1 MANMPLTDIGITPRK
16 ASQFASKGIE
26 TVTDLLGYYPTKYLD
41 FRNPISF
48 AEGKYHQGEH
58 VAIKGKVV
66 SGRVIDGKHYM
77 LRLTDGNTFCTV
89 FWFNQPFRTRQFSV
103 GDVIALGGVVSWN
116 EQYNNM
122 TMATPDFVTTD
133 IASAFSIQPV
143 YRKIKGM
150 SVEYLEDAIKLAMPY
165 TRECSAETLSLAQMR
180 ALRVPP
186 IAEAI
191 HMAHQ
196 PTDEKEIRL
205 SRKRRAVDVLY
216 PFCYE
221 LEAKK
226 AEAAKVS
233 FCRIKST
240 RDVLNKMQGVLPFKL
255 TEDQKNAAEHMLTEM
270 EHGERVDTLV
280 QGDVGCGKTVV
291 AEICALAMAMNGF
304 QCAVM
309 APTVVLATQ
318 HYEEF
323 SKILGSFGYKTVF
336 LRSGMKAKE
345 EKSVL
350 EEIESGKA
358 QIIVGTHSVIS
369 GKVKYHKL
377 GLTIVDEEHRFGVE
391 QREAL
396 KQKAKDGVHNVSM
409 SATPIPRSLANTLYG
424 EGTEI
429 VNIHTMPAGRKPVKT
444 IIWSNENSC
453 YKSVYNQIKEGHQC
467 YIVCPLIEDSDSETL
482 EGVDSVETTYK
493 KLTEWFKPYP
503 EVTIKAISGDMKAKE
518 VQEGIEAFAQNQ
530 ANILISTTIVEVG
543 VNVPNATVIVIKNAE
558 RFGLAQL
565 HQLRGRVGRSSLQ
578 SYCVLL
584 SKDKENERLKTMEAT
599 NDGFKIAEK
608 DLELRGTGQI
618 LGVKQSG
625 KDAVMPEDR
634 RARDLAEMRRCVA
647 DNKHGPRRFLQGKV
661 FGVRPVQNGSAV
673 VEVSRG
679 TLRVMI
685 PAEDFFYFSLMK
697 GIEENDATTRQRRY
711 LRKAKLMNGAIINF
725 CPYME
730 AKSED
735 GEVVFAGSRQDAMQ
749 LQRNRHFFGRNAD
762 VQNGSRAIASILSS
776 GPDYV
781 IAEAL
786 GVETSIGAGAL
797 SAYEY
802 IDDVSKKFHVGEGI
816 PVVIEDLNVDNENG
830 TVSMRMNRAILERR
844 ANPAMNIHSLARNG
858 AYGATVTSVQDNYYR
873 LIVDVGNI
881 QARVART
888 ASDELL
894 TRGDRVTLL
903 VYGYD
908 DKRNYVWG
916 ACHKA

>member
-1 MANMPLTDIGITPRK
+1 MNENEMLNSTAV
-16 ASQFASKGIE
+16 E
-26 TVTDLLGYYPTKYLD
+26 TNEAT
-41 FRNPISF
+41 
-48 AEGKYHQGEH
+48 
-58 VAIKGKVV
+58 VAAVPEENVNAAPV
-66 SGRVIDGKHYM
+66 SEP
-77 LRLTDGNTFCTV
+77 
-89 FWFNQPFRTRQFSV
+89 Q
-103 GDVIALGGVVSWN
+103 
-116 EQYNNM
+116 
-122 TMATPDFVTTD
+122 
-133 IASAFSIQPV
+133 
-143 YRKIKGM
+143 
-150 SVEYLEDAIKLAMPY
+150 
-165 TRECSAETLSLAQMR
+165 
-180 ALRVPP
+180 
-186 IAEAI
+186 
-191 HMAHQ
+191 
-196 PTDEKEIRL
+196 
-205 SRKRRAVDVLY
+205 
-216 PFCYE
+216 
-221 LEAKK
+221 EAKE
-226 AEAAKVS
+226 ATEAAPA
-233 FCRIKST
+233 
-240 RDVLNKMQGVLPFKL
+240 DEG
-255 TEDQKNAAEHMLTEM
+255 
-270 EHGERVDTLV
+270 
-280 QGDVGCGKTVV
+280 
-291 AEICALAMAMNGF
+291 
-304 QCAVM
+304 
-309 APTVVLATQ
+309 
-318 HYEEF
+318 
-323 SKILGSFGYKTVF
+323 
-336 LRSGMKAKE
+336 
-345 EKSVL
+345 
-350 EEIESGKA
+350 
-358 QIIVGTHSVIS
+358 
-369 GKVKYHKL
+369 
-377 GLTIVDEEHRFGVE
+377 VDEEVNEVPRATRRFNDDDLAIG
-391 QREAL
+391 AFID
-396 KQKAKDGVHNVSM
+396 DGNDMLH
-409 SATPIPRSLANTLYG
+409 
-424 EGTEI
+424 
-429 VNIHTMPAGRKPVKT
+429 
-444 IIWSNENSC
+444 
-453 YKSVYNQIKEGHQC
+453 
-467 YIVCPLIEDSDSETL
+467 
-482 EGVDSVETTYK
+482 VD
-493 KLTEWFKPYP
+493 
-503 EVTIKAISGDMKAKE
+503 
-518 VQEGIEAFAQNQ
+518 
-530 ANILISTTIVEVG
+530 
-543 VNVPNATVIVIKNAE
+543 
-558 RFGLAQL
+558 
-565 HQLRGRVGRSSLQ
+565 
-578 SYCVLL
+578 
-584 SKDKENERLKTMEAT
+584 
-599 NDGFKIAEK
+599 
-608 DLELRGTGQI
+608 
-618 LGVKQSG
+618 
-625 KDAVMPEDR
+625 MPEDR

-697 GIEENDATTRQRRY
+697 GIEENDVTTRQHRY

>member
-1 MANMPLTDIGITPRK
+1 MNENEMLNPTAV
-16 ASQFASKGIE
+16 E
-26 TVTDLLGYYPTKYLD
+26 T
-41 FRNPISF
+41 NE
-48 AEGKYHQGEH
+48 AA
-58 VAIKGKVV
+58 VAAAPEENVNAAPV
-66 SGRVIDGKHYM
+66 SEP
-77 LRLTDGNTFCTV
+77 
-89 FWFNQPFRTRQFSV
+89 Q
-103 GDVIALGGVVSWN
+103 
-116 EQYNNM
+116 
-122 TMATPDFVTTD
+122 
-133 IASAFSIQPV
+133 
-143 YRKIKGM
+143 
-150 SVEYLEDAIKLAMPY
+150 
-165 TRECSAETLSLAQMR
+165 
-180 ALRVPP
+180 
-186 IAEAI
+186 
-191 HMAHQ
+191 
-196 PTDEKEIRL
+196 
-205 SRKRRAVDVLY
+205 
-216 PFCYE
+216 
-221 LEAKK
+221 EAKE
-226 AEAAKVS
+226 ATEAAPA
-233 FCRIKST
+233 
-240 RDVLNKMQGVLPFKL
+240 DEG
-255 TEDQKNAAEHMLTEM
+255 
-270 EHGERVDTLV
+270 
-280 QGDVGCGKTVV
+280 
-291 AEICALAMAMNGF
+291 
-304 QCAVM
+304 
-309 APTVVLATQ
+309 
-318 HYEEF
+318 
-323 SKILGSFGYKTVF
+323 
-336 LRSGMKAKE
+336 
-345 EKSVL
+345 
-350 EEIESGKA
+350 
-358 QIIVGTHSVIS
+358 
-369 GKVKYHKL
+369 
-377 GLTIVDEEHRFGVE
+377 VDEEVNEVPRATRRFNDDDLAIG
-391 QREAL
+391 AFID
-396 KQKAKDGVHNVSM
+396 DGNDMLH
-409 SATPIPRSLANTLYG
+409 
-424 EGTEI
+424 
-429 VNIHTMPAGRKPVKT
+429 
-444 IIWSNENSC
+444 
-453 YKSVYNQIKEGHQC
+453 
-467 YIVCPLIEDSDSETL
+467 
-482 EGVDSVETTYK
+482 VD
-493 KLTEWFKPYP
+493 
-503 EVTIKAISGDMKAKE
+503 
-518 VQEGIEAFAQNQ
+518 
-530 ANILISTTIVEVG
+530 
-543 VNVPNATVIVIKNAE
+543 
-558 RFGLAQL
+558 
-565 HQLRGRVGRSSLQ
+565 
-578 SYCVLL
+578 
-584 SKDKENERLKTMEAT
+584 
-599 NDGFKIAEK
+599 
-608 DLELRGTGQI
+608 
-618 LGVKQSG
+618 
-625 KDAVMPEDR
+625 MPEDR

-673 VEVSRG
+673 VEVIRG

>member
-1 MANMPLTDIGITPRK
+1 MNENEMLNPTAV
-16 ASQFASKGIE
+16 E
-26 TVTDLLGYYPTKYLD
+26 T
-41 FRNPISF
+41 NE
-48 AEGKYHQGEH
+48 AA
-58 VAIKGKVV
+58 VAAAPEENVNAAPV
-66 SGRVIDGKHYM
+66 SEP
-77 LRLTDGNTFCTV
+77 
-89 FWFNQPFRTRQFSV
+89 Q
-103 GDVIALGGVVSWN
+103 
-116 EQYNNM
+116 
-122 TMATPDFVTTD
+122 
-133 IASAFSIQPV
+133 
-143 YRKIKGM
+143 
-150 SVEYLEDAIKLAMPY
+150 
-165 TRECSAETLSLAQMR
+165 
-180 ALRVPP
+180 
-186 IAEAI
+186 
-191 HMAHQ
+191 
-196 PTDEKEIRL
+196 
-205 SRKRRAVDVLY
+205 
-216 PFCYE
+216 
-221 LEAKK
+221 EAKE
-226 AEAAKVS
+226 ATEAAPA
-233 FCRIKST
+233 
-240 RDVLNKMQGVLPFKL
+240 DEG
-255 TEDQKNAAEHMLTEM
+255 
-270 EHGERVDTLV
+270 
-280 QGDVGCGKTVV
+280 
-291 AEICALAMAMNGF
+291 
-304 QCAVM
+304 
-309 APTVVLATQ
+309 
-318 HYEEF
+318 
-323 SKILGSFGYKTVF
+323 
-336 LRSGMKAKE
+336 
-345 EKSVL
+345 
-350 EEIESGKA
+350 
-358 QIIVGTHSVIS
+358 
-369 GKVKYHKL
+369 
-377 GLTIVDEEHRFGVE
+377 VDEEVNEVPRATRRFNDDDLAIG
-391 QREAL
+391 AFID
-396 KQKAKDGVHNVSM
+396 DGNDMLH
-409 SATPIPRSLANTLYG
+409 
-424 EGTEI
+424 
-429 VNIHTMPAGRKPVKT
+429 
-444 IIWSNENSC
+444 
-453 YKSVYNQIKEGHQC
+453 
-467 YIVCPLIEDSDSETL
+467 
-482 EGVDSVETTYK
+482 VD
-493 KLTEWFKPYP
+493 
-503 EVTIKAISGDMKAKE
+503 
-518 VQEGIEAFAQNQ
+518 
-530 ANILISTTIVEVG
+530 
-543 VNVPNATVIVIKNAE
+543 
-558 RFGLAQL
+558 
-565 HQLRGRVGRSSLQ
+565 
-578 SYCVLL
+578 
-584 SKDKENERLKTMEAT
+584 
-599 NDGFKIAEK
+599 
-608 DLELRGTGQI
+608 
-618 LGVKQSG
+618 
-625 KDAVMPEDR
+625 MPEDR

-697 GIEENDATTRQRRY
+697 GIKENDAITRQRRY

>member
-1 MANMPLTDIGITPRK
+1 MNENEMLNPTAV
-16 ASQFASKGIE
+16 E
-26 TVTDLLGYYPTKYLD
+26 TNEAAVAAAP
-41 FRNPISF
+41 
-48 AEGKYHQGEH
+48 GEN
-58 VAIKGKVV
+58 VNAAPV
-66 SGRVIDGKHYM
+66 SEP
-77 LRLTDGNTFCTV
+77 
-89 FWFNQPFRTRQFSV
+89 Q
-103 GDVIALGGVVSWN
+103 
-116 EQYNNM
+116 
-122 TMATPDFVTTD
+122 
-133 IASAFSIQPV
+133 
-143 YRKIKGM
+143 
-150 SVEYLEDAIKLAMPY
+150 
-165 TRECSAETLSLAQMR
+165 
-180 ALRVPP
+180 
-186 IAEAI
+186 
-191 HMAHQ
+191 
-196 PTDEKEIRL
+196 
-205 SRKRRAVDVLY
+205 
-216 PFCYE
+216 
-221 LEAKK
+221 EAKE
-226 AEAAKVS
+226 ATEAAPA
-233 FCRIKST
+233 
-240 RDVLNKMQGVLPFKL
+240 DEG
-255 TEDQKNAAEHMLTEM
+255 
-270 EHGERVDTLV
+270 
-280 QGDVGCGKTVV
+280 
-291 AEICALAMAMNGF
+291 
-304 QCAVM
+304 
-309 APTVVLATQ
+309 
-318 HYEEF
+318 
-323 SKILGSFGYKTVF
+323 
-336 LRSGMKAKE
+336 
-345 EKSVL
+345 
-350 EEIESGKA
+350 
-358 QIIVGTHSVIS
+358 
-369 GKVKYHKL
+369 
-377 GLTIVDEEHRFGVE
+377 VDEEVNEVPRATRRFNDDDLAIG
-391 QREAL
+391 AFID
-396 KQKAKDGVHNVSM
+396 DGNDMLH
-409 SATPIPRSLANTLYG
+409 
-424 EGTEI
+424 
-429 VNIHTMPAGRKPVKT
+429 
-444 IIWSNENSC
+444 
-453 YKSVYNQIKEGHQC
+453 
-467 YIVCPLIEDSDSETL
+467 
-482 EGVDSVETTYK
+482 VD
-493 KLTEWFKPYP
+493 
-503 EVTIKAISGDMKAKE
+503 
-518 VQEGIEAFAQNQ
+518 
-530 ANILISTTIVEVG
+530 
-543 VNVPNATVIVIKNAE
+543 
-558 RFGLAQL
+558 
-565 HQLRGRVGRSSLQ
+565 
-578 SYCVLL
+578 
-584 SKDKENERLKTMEAT
+584 
-599 NDGFKIAEK
+599 
-608 DLELRGTGQI
+608 
-618 LGVKQSG
+618 
-625 KDAVMPEDR
+625 MPEDR

-697 GIEENDATTRQRRY
+697 GIEGNDATTRQRRY

>member
-1 MANMPLTDIGITPRK
+1 MNENEMLNPTAVEANE
-16 ASQFASKGIE
+16 AA
-26 TVTDLLGYYPTKYLD
+26 
-41 FRNPISF
+41 
-48 AEGKYHQGEH
+48 
-58 VAIKGKVV
+58 VAAAPEENVNAAPV
-66 SGRVIDGKHYM
+66 SEP
-77 LRLTDGNTFCTV
+77 
-89 FWFNQPFRTRQFSV
+89 Q
-103 GDVIALGGVVSWN
+103 
-116 EQYNNM
+116 
-122 TMATPDFVTTD
+122 
-133 IASAFSIQPV
+133 
-143 YRKIKGM
+143 
-150 SVEYLEDAIKLAMPY
+150 
-165 TRECSAETLSLAQMR
+165 
-180 ALRVPP
+180 
-186 IAEAI
+186 
-191 HMAHQ
+191 
-196 PTDEKEIRL
+196 
-205 SRKRRAVDVLY
+205 
-216 PFCYE
+216 
-221 LEAKK
+221 EAKE
-226 AEAAKVS
+226 ATEAAPA
-233 FCRIKST
+233 
-240 RDVLNKMQGVLPFKL
+240 DEG
-255 TEDQKNAAEHMLTEM
+255 
-270 EHGERVDTLV
+270 
-280 QGDVGCGKTVV
+280 
-291 AEICALAMAMNGF
+291 
-304 QCAVM
+304 
-309 APTVVLATQ
+309 
-318 HYEEF
+318 
-323 SKILGSFGYKTVF
+323 
-336 LRSGMKAKE
+336 
-345 EKSVL
+345 
-350 EEIESGKA
+350 
-358 QIIVGTHSVIS
+358 
-369 GKVKYHKL
+369 
-377 GLTIVDEEHRFGVE
+377 VDEEVNEVPRATRRFNDDDLAIG
-391 QREAL
+391 AFID
-396 KQKAKDGVHNVSM
+396 DGNDMLH
-409 SATPIPRSLANTLYG
+409 
-424 EGTEI
+424 
-429 VNIHTMPAGRKPVKT
+429 
-444 IIWSNENSC
+444 
-453 YKSVYNQIKEGHQC
+453 
-467 YIVCPLIEDSDSETL
+467 
-482 EGVDSVETTYK
+482 VD
-493 KLTEWFKPYP
+493 
-503 EVTIKAISGDMKAKE
+503 
-518 VQEGIEAFAQNQ
+518 
-530 ANILISTTIVEVG
+530 
-543 VNVPNATVIVIKNAE
+543 
-558 RFGLAQL
+558 
-565 HQLRGRVGRSSLQ
+565 
-578 SYCVLL
+578 
-584 SKDKENERLKTMEAT
+584 
-599 NDGFKIAEK
+599 
-608 DLELRGTGQI
+608 
-618 LGVKQSG
+618 
-625 KDAVMPEDR
+625 MPEDR

-697 GIEENDATTRQRRY
+697 GIEENDATTRQHRY

>member
-1 MANMPLTDIGITPRK
+1 MNENEMLNPTAV
-16 ASQFASKGIE
+16 E
-26 TVTDLLGYYPTKYLD
+26 T
-41 FRNPISF
+41 NE
-48 AEGKYHQGEH
+48 AA
-58 VAIKGKVV
+58 VAAAPKENVNAAPV
-66 SGRVIDGKHYM
+66 SEP
-77 LRLTDGNTFCTV
+77 
-89 FWFNQPFRTRQFSV
+89 Q
-103 GDVIALGGVVSWN
+103 
-116 EQYNNM
+116 
-122 TMATPDFVTTD
+122 
-133 IASAFSIQPV
+133 
-143 YRKIKGM
+143 
-150 SVEYLEDAIKLAMPY
+150 
-165 TRECSAETLSLAQMR
+165 
-180 ALRVPP
+180 
-186 IAEAI
+186 
-191 HMAHQ
+191 
-196 PTDEKEIRL
+196 
-205 SRKRRAVDVLY
+205 
-216 PFCYE
+216 
-221 LEAKK
+221 EAKE
-226 AEAAKVS
+226 ATEAAPA
-233 FCRIKST
+233 
-240 RDVLNKMQGVLPFKL
+240 DEG
-255 TEDQKNAAEHMLTEM
+255 
-270 EHGERVDTLV
+270 
-280 QGDVGCGKTVV
+280 
-291 AEICALAMAMNGF
+291 
-304 QCAVM
+304 
-309 APTVVLATQ
+309 
-318 HYEEF
+318 
-323 SKILGSFGYKTVF
+323 
-336 LRSGMKAKE
+336 
-345 EKSVL
+345 
-350 EEIESGKA
+350 
-358 QIIVGTHSVIS
+358 
-369 GKVKYHKL
+369 
-377 GLTIVDEEHRFGVE
+377 VDEEVNEVPRATRRFNDDDLAIG
-391 QREAL
+391 AFID
-396 KQKAKDGVHNVSM
+396 DGNDMLH
-409 SATPIPRSLANTLYG
+409 
-424 EGTEI
+424 
-429 VNIHTMPAGRKPVKT
+429 
-444 IIWSNENSC
+444 
-453 YKSVYNQIKEGHQC
+453 
-467 YIVCPLIEDSDSETL
+467 
-482 EGVDSVETTYK
+482 VD
-493 KLTEWFKPYP
+493 
-503 EVTIKAISGDMKAKE
+503 
-518 VQEGIEAFAQNQ
+518 
-530 ANILISTTIVEVG
+530 
-543 VNVPNATVIVIKNAE
+543 
-558 RFGLAQL
+558 
-565 HQLRGRVGRSSLQ
+565 
-578 SYCVLL
+578 
-584 SKDKENERLKTMEAT
+584 
-599 NDGFKIAEK
+599 
-608 DLELRGTGQI
+608 
-618 LGVKQSG
+618 
-625 KDAVMPEDR
+625 MPEDR

-830 TVSMRMNRAILERR
+830 TVSLRMNRAILERR

>member
-1 MANMPLTDIGITPRK
+1 MNENEMLNPTAV
-16 ASQFASKGIE
+16 E
-26 TVTDLLGYYPTKYLD
+26 T
-41 FRNPISF
+41 NE
-48 AEGKYHQGEH
+48 AA
-58 VAIKGKVV
+58 VAAVPEENVNAAPV
-66 SGRVIDGKHYM
+66 SEP
-77 LRLTDGNTFCTV
+77 
-89 FWFNQPFRTRQFSV
+89 Q
-103 GDVIALGGVVSWN
+103 
-116 EQYNNM
+116 
-122 TMATPDFVTTD
+122 
-133 IASAFSIQPV
+133 
-143 YRKIKGM
+143 
-150 SVEYLEDAIKLAMPY
+150 
-165 TRECSAETLSLAQMR
+165 
-180 ALRVPP
+180 
-186 IAEAI
+186 
-191 HMAHQ
+191 
-196 PTDEKEIRL
+196 
-205 SRKRRAVDVLY
+205 
-216 PFCYE
+216 
-221 LEAKK
+221 EAKE
-226 AEAAKVS
+226 ATEAAPA
-233 FCRIKST
+233 
-240 RDVLNKMQGVLPFKL
+240 DEG
-255 TEDQKNAAEHMLTEM
+255 
-270 EHGERVDTLV
+270 
-280 QGDVGCGKTVV
+280 
-291 AEICALAMAMNGF
+291 
-304 QCAVM
+304 
-309 APTVVLATQ
+309 
-318 HYEEF
+318 
-323 SKILGSFGYKTVF
+323 
-336 LRSGMKAKE
+336 
-345 EKSVL
+345 
-350 EEIESGKA
+350 
-358 QIIVGTHSVIS
+358 
-369 GKVKYHKL
+369 
-377 GLTIVDEEHRFGVE
+377 VDEEVNEVPRATRRFNDDDLAIG
-391 QREAL
+391 AFID
-396 KQKAKDGVHNVSM
+396 DGNDMLH
-409 SATPIPRSLANTLYG
+409 
-424 EGTEI
+424 
-429 VNIHTMPAGRKPVKT
+429 
-444 IIWSNENSC
+444 
-453 YKSVYNQIKEGHQC
+453 
-467 YIVCPLIEDSDSETL
+467 
-482 EGVDSVETTYK
+482 VD
-493 KLTEWFKPYP
+493 
-503 EVTIKAISGDMKAKE
+503 
-518 VQEGIEAFAQNQ
+518 
-530 ANILISTTIVEVG
+530 
-543 VNVPNATVIVIKNAE
+543 
-558 RFGLAQL
+558 
-565 HQLRGRVGRSSLQ
+565 
-578 SYCVLL
+578 
-584 SKDKENERLKTMEAT
+584 
-599 NDGFKIAEK
+599 
-608 DLELRGTGQI
+608 
-618 LGVKQSG
+618 
-625 KDAVMPEDR
+625 MPEDR

-697 GIEENDATTRQRRY
+697 GIEENDATTRQLRY

>member
-1 MANMPLTDIGITPRK
+1 MNENEMLNPTAV
-16 ASQFASKGIE
+16 E
-26 TVTDLLGYYPTKYLD
+26 T
-41 FRNPISF
+41 NE
-48 AEGKYHQGEH
+48 AA
-58 VAIKGKVV
+58 VAAAPEENVNAAPV
-66 SGRVIDGKHYM
+66 SEP
-77 LRLTDGNTFCTV
+77 
-89 FWFNQPFRTRQFSV
+89 Q
-103 GDVIALGGVVSWN
+103 
-116 EQYNNM
+116 
-122 TMATPDFVTTD
+122 
-133 IASAFSIQPV
+133 
-143 YRKIKGM
+143 
-150 SVEYLEDAIKLAMPY
+150 
-165 TRECSAETLSLAQMR
+165 
-180 ALRVPP
+180 
-186 IAEAI
+186 
-191 HMAHQ
+191 
-196 PTDEKEIRL
+196 
-205 SRKRRAVDVLY
+205 
-216 PFCYE
+216 
-221 LEAKK
+221 EAKEATK
-226 AEAAKVS
+226 A
-233 FCRIKST
+233 
-240 RDVLNKMQGVLPFKL
+240 
-255 TEDQKNAAEHMLTEM
+255 
-270 EHGERVDTLV
+270 
-280 QGDVGCGKTVV
+280 
-291 AEICALAMAMNGF
+291 
-304 QCAVM
+304 
-309 APTVVLATQ
+309 APAD
-318 HYEEF
+318 E
-323 SKILGSFGYKTVF
+323 G
-336 LRSGMKAKE
+336 
-345 EKSVL
+345 
-350 EEIESGKA
+350 
-358 QIIVGTHSVIS
+358 
-369 GKVKYHKL
+369 
-377 GLTIVDEEHRFGVE
+377 VDEEVNEVPRATRRFNDDDLAIG
-391 QREAL
+391 AFID
-396 KQKAKDGVHNVSM
+396 DGNDMLH
-409 SATPIPRSLANTLYG
+409 
-424 EGTEI
+424 
-429 VNIHTMPAGRKPVKT
+429 
-444 IIWSNENSC
+444 
-453 YKSVYNQIKEGHQC
+453 
-467 YIVCPLIEDSDSETL
+467 
-482 EGVDSVETTYK
+482 VD
-493 KLTEWFKPYP
+493 
-503 EVTIKAISGDMKAKE
+503 
-518 VQEGIEAFAQNQ
+518 
-530 ANILISTTIVEVG
+530 
-543 VNVPNATVIVIKNAE
+543 
-558 RFGLAQL
+558 
-565 HQLRGRVGRSSLQ
+565 
-578 SYCVLL
+578 
-584 SKDKENERLKTMEAT
+584 
-599 NDGFKIAEK
+599 
-608 DLELRGTGQI
+608 
-618 LGVKQSG
+618 
-625 KDAVMPEDR
+625 MPEDR

-802 IDDVSKKFHVGEGI
+802 IDDVSKKFHVGEGS

>member
-1 MANMPLTDIGITPRK
+1 MNENEMLNSTAV
-16 ASQFASKGIE
+16 E
-26 TVTDLLGYYPTKYLD
+26 T
-41 FRNPISF
+41 NE
-48 AEGKYHQGEH
+48 AA
-58 VAIKGKVV
+58 VAAAPEENVNAAPV
-66 SGRVIDGKHYM
+66 SEP
-77 LRLTDGNTFCTV
+77 
-89 FWFNQPFRTRQFSV
+89 Q
-103 GDVIALGGVVSWN
+103 
-116 EQYNNM
+116 
-122 TMATPDFVTTD
+122 
-133 IASAFSIQPV
+133 
-143 YRKIKGM
+143 
-150 SVEYLEDAIKLAMPY
+150 
-165 TRECSAETLSLAQMR
+165 
-180 ALRVPP
+180 
-186 IAEAI
+186 
-191 HMAHQ
+191 
-196 PTDEKEIRL
+196 
-205 SRKRRAVDVLY
+205 
-216 PFCYE
+216 
-221 LEAKK
+221 EAKV
-226 AEAAKVS
+226 ATEAAPA
-233 FCRIKST
+233 
-240 RDVLNKMQGVLPFKL
+240 DEG
-255 TEDQKNAAEHMLTEM
+255 
-270 EHGERVDTLV
+270 
-280 QGDVGCGKTVV
+280 
-291 AEICALAMAMNGF
+291 
-304 QCAVM
+304 
-309 APTVVLATQ
+309 
-318 HYEEF
+318 
-323 SKILGSFGYKTVF
+323 
-336 LRSGMKAKE
+336 
-345 EKSVL
+345 
-350 EEIESGKA
+350 
-358 QIIVGTHSVIS
+358 
-369 GKVKYHKL
+369 
-377 GLTIVDEEHRFGVE
+377 VDEEVNEVPRATRRFNDDDLAIG
-391 QREAL
+391 AFID
-396 KQKAKDGVHNVSM
+396 DGNDMLH
-409 SATPIPRSLANTLYG
+409 
-424 EGTEI
+424 
-429 VNIHTMPAGRKPVKT
+429 
-444 IIWSNENSC
+444 
-453 YKSVYNQIKEGHQC
+453 
-467 YIVCPLIEDSDSETL
+467 
-482 EGVDSVETTYK
+482 VD
-493 KLTEWFKPYP
+493 
-503 EVTIKAISGDMKAKE
+503 
-518 VQEGIEAFAQNQ
+518 
-530 ANILISTTIVEVG
+530 
-543 VNVPNATVIVIKNAE
+543 
-558 RFGLAQL
+558 
-565 HQLRGRVGRSSLQ
+565 
-578 SYCVLL
+578 
-584 SKDKENERLKTMEAT
+584 
-599 NDGFKIAEK
+599 
-608 DLELRGTGQI
+608 
-618 LGVKQSG
+618 
-625 KDAVMPEDR
+625 MPEDR

-858 AYGATVTSVQDNYYR
+858 AYGATVTSVQDSYYR

>member
-1 MANMPLTDIGITPRK
+1 MNENEMLN
-16 ASQFASKGIE
+16 
-26 TVTDLLGYYPTKYLD
+26 PTAVE
-41 FRNPISF
+41 NNE
-48 AEGKYHQGEH
+48 AA
-58 VAIKGKVV
+58 VAAAPEENVNAAPV
-66 SGRVIDGKHYM
+66 SEP
-77 LRLTDGNTFCTV
+77 
-89 FWFNQPFRTRQFSV
+89 Q
-103 GDVIALGGVVSWN
+103 
-116 EQYNNM
+116 
-122 TMATPDFVTTD
+122 
-133 IASAFSIQPV
+133 
-143 YRKIKGM
+143 
-150 SVEYLEDAIKLAMPY
+150 
-165 TRECSAETLSLAQMR
+165 
-180 ALRVPP
+180 
-186 IAEAI
+186 
-191 HMAHQ
+191 
-196 PTDEKEIRL
+196 
-205 SRKRRAVDVLY
+205 
-216 PFCYE
+216 
-221 LEAKK
+221 EAKE
-226 AEAAKVS
+226 ATEAAPA
-233 FCRIKST
+233 
-240 RDVLNKMQGVLPFKL
+240 DEG
-255 TEDQKNAAEHMLTEM
+255 
-270 EHGERVDTLV
+270 
-280 QGDVGCGKTVV
+280 
-291 AEICALAMAMNGF
+291 
-304 QCAVM
+304 
-309 APTVVLATQ
+309 
-318 HYEEF
+318 
-323 SKILGSFGYKTVF
+323 
-336 LRSGMKAKE
+336 
-345 EKSVL
+345 
-350 EEIESGKA
+350 
-358 QIIVGTHSVIS
+358 
-369 GKVKYHKL
+369 
-377 GLTIVDEEHRFGVE
+377 VDEEVNEVPRATRRFNDDDLAIG
-391 QREAL
+391 AFID
-396 KQKAKDGVHNVSM
+396 DGNDMLH
-409 SATPIPRSLANTLYG
+409 
-424 EGTEI
+424 
-429 VNIHTMPAGRKPVKT
+429 
-444 IIWSNENSC
+444 
-453 YKSVYNQIKEGHQC
+453 
-467 YIVCPLIEDSDSETL
+467 
-482 EGVDSVETTYK
+482 VD
-493 KLTEWFKPYP
+493 
-503 EVTIKAISGDMKAKE
+503 
-518 VQEGIEAFAQNQ
+518 
-530 ANILISTTIVEVG
+530 
-543 VNVPNATVIVIKNAE
+543 
-558 RFGLAQL
+558 
-565 HQLRGRVGRSSLQ
+565 
-578 SYCVLL
+578 
-584 SKDKENERLKTMEAT
+584 
-599 NDGFKIAEK
+599 
-608 DLELRGTGQI
+608 
-618 LGVKQSG
+618 
-625 KDAVMPEDR
+625 MPEDR

-830 TVSMRMNRAILERR
+830 TVSLRMNRAILERR

>member
-1 MANMPLTDIGITPRK
+1 MNENEMLNPTAV
-16 ASQFASKGIE
+16 E
-26 TVTDLLGYYPTKYLD
+26 T
-41 FRNPISF
+41 NE
-48 AEGKYHQGEH
+48 AA
-58 VAIKGKVV
+58 VAAAPEENVNAAPV
-66 SGRVIDGKHYM
+66 SEP
-77 LRLTDGNTFCTV
+77 
-89 FWFNQPFRTRQFSV
+89 Q
-103 GDVIALGGVVSWN
+103 
-116 EQYNNM
+116 
-122 TMATPDFVTTD
+122 
-133 IASAFSIQPV
+133 
-143 YRKIKGM
+143 
-150 SVEYLEDAIKLAMPY
+150 
-165 TRECSAETLSLAQMR
+165 
-180 ALRVPP
+180 
-186 IAEAI
+186 
-191 HMAHQ
+191 
-196 PTDEKEIRL
+196 
-205 SRKRRAVDVLY
+205 
-216 PFCYE
+216 
-221 LEAKK
+221 EAKE
-226 AEAAKVS
+226 ATEAAPA
-233 FCRIKST
+233 
-240 RDVLNKMQGVLPFKL
+240 DEG
-255 TEDQKNAAEHMLTEM
+255 
-270 EHGERVDTLV
+270 
-280 QGDVGCGKTVV
+280 
-291 AEICALAMAMNGF
+291 
-304 QCAVM
+304 
-309 APTVVLATQ
+309 
-318 HYEEF
+318 
-323 SKILGSFGYKTVF
+323 
-336 LRSGMKAKE
+336 
-345 EKSVL
+345 
-350 EEIESGKA
+350 
-358 QIIVGTHSVIS
+358 
-369 GKVKYHKL
+369 
-377 GLTIVDEEHRFGVE
+377 VDEEVNEVPRATRRFNDDDLAIG
-391 QREAL
+391 AFID
-396 KQKAKDGVHNVSM
+396 DGNDMLH
-409 SATPIPRSLANTLYG
+409 
-424 EGTEI
+424 
-429 VNIHTMPAGRKPVKT
+429 
-444 IIWSNENSC
+444 
-453 YKSVYNQIKEGHQC
+453 
-467 YIVCPLIEDSDSETL
+467 
-482 EGVDSVETTYK
+482 VD
-493 KLTEWFKPYP
+493 
-503 EVTIKAISGDMKAKE
+503 
-518 VQEGIEAFAQNQ
+518 
-530 ANILISTTIVEVG
+530 
-543 VNVPNATVIVIKNAE
+543 
-558 RFGLAQL
+558 
-565 HQLRGRVGRSSLQ
+565 
-578 SYCVLL
+578 
-584 SKDKENERLKTMEAT
+584 
-599 NDGFKIAEK
+599 
-608 DLELRGTGQI
+608 
-618 LGVKQSG
+618 
-625 KDAVMPEDR
+625 MPEDR

-735 GEVVFAGSRQDAMQ
+735 SEVVFAGSRQDAMQ

>member
-1 MANMPLTDIGITPRK
+1 MNENEMLNPTAV
-16 ASQFASKGIE
+16 E
-26 TVTDLLGYYPTKYLD
+26 T
-41 FRNPISF
+41 NE
-48 AEGKYHQGEH
+48 AA
-58 VAIKGKVV
+58 VAAVPEENVNAAPV
-66 SGRVIDGKHYM
+66 SEP
-77 LRLTDGNTFCTV
+77 
-89 FWFNQPFRTRQFSV
+89 Q
-103 GDVIALGGVVSWN
+103 
-116 EQYNNM
+116 
-122 TMATPDFVTTD
+122 
-133 IASAFSIQPV
+133 
-143 YRKIKGM
+143 
-150 SVEYLEDAIKLAMPY
+150 
-165 TRECSAETLSLAQMR
+165 
-180 ALRVPP
+180 
-186 IAEAI
+186 
-191 HMAHQ
+191 
-196 PTDEKEIRL
+196 
-205 SRKRRAVDVLY
+205 
-216 PFCYE
+216 
-221 LEAKK
+221 EAKE
-226 AEAAKVS
+226 ATEAAPA
-233 FCRIKST
+233 
-240 RDVLNKMQGVLPFKL
+240 DEG
-255 TEDQKNAAEHMLTEM
+255 
-270 EHGERVDTLV
+270 
-280 QGDVGCGKTVV
+280 
-291 AEICALAMAMNGF
+291 
-304 QCAVM
+304 
-309 APTVVLATQ
+309 
-318 HYEEF
+318 
-323 SKILGSFGYKTVF
+323 
-336 LRSGMKAKE
+336 
-345 EKSVL
+345 
-350 EEIESGKA
+350 
-358 QIIVGTHSVIS
+358 
-369 GKVKYHKL
+369 
-377 GLTIVDEEHRFGVE
+377 VDEEVNEVPRATRRFNDDDLAIG
-391 QREAL
+391 AFID
-396 KQKAKDGVHNVSM
+396 DGNDMLH
-409 SATPIPRSLANTLYG
+409 
-424 EGTEI
+424 
-429 VNIHTMPAGRKPVKT
+429 
-444 IIWSNENSC
+444 
-453 YKSVYNQIKEGHQC
+453 
-467 YIVCPLIEDSDSETL
+467 
-482 EGVDSVETTYK
+482 VD
-493 KLTEWFKPYP
+493 
-503 EVTIKAISGDMKAKE
+503 
-518 VQEGIEAFAQNQ
+518 
-530 ANILISTTIVEVG
+530 
-543 VNVPNATVIVIKNAE
+543 
-558 RFGLAQL
+558 
-565 HQLRGRVGRSSLQ
+565 
-578 SYCVLL
+578 
-584 SKDKENERLKTMEAT
+584 
-599 NDGFKIAEK
+599 
-608 DLELRGTGQI
+608 
-618 LGVKQSG
+618 
-625 KDAVMPEDR
+625 MPEDR

-661 FGVRPVQNGSAV
+661 FGVRPVQNGSAA

>member
-1 MANMPLTDIGITPRK
+1 MNENEMLNPTAV
-16 ASQFASKGIE
+16 E
-26 TVTDLLGYYPTKYLD
+26 T
-41 FRNPISF
+41 NE
-48 AEGKYHQGEH
+48 AA
-58 VAIKGKVV
+58 VAAAPEENVNAAPV
-66 SGRVIDGKHYM
+66 SEP
-77 LRLTDGNTFCTV
+77 
-89 FWFNQPFRTRQFSV
+89 Q
-103 GDVIALGGVVSWN
+103 
-116 EQYNNM
+116 
-122 TMATPDFVTTD
+122 
-133 IASAFSIQPV
+133 
-143 YRKIKGM
+143 
-150 SVEYLEDAIKLAMPY
+150 
-165 TRECSAETLSLAQMR
+165 
-180 ALRVPP
+180 
-186 IAEAI
+186 
-191 HMAHQ
+191 
-196 PTDEKEIRL
+196 
-205 SRKRRAVDVLY
+205 
-216 PFCYE
+216 
-221 LEAKK
+221 EAKE
-226 AEAAKVS
+226 ATEAAPA
-233 FCRIKST
+233 
-240 RDVLNKMQGVLPFKL
+240 DEG
-255 TEDQKNAAEHMLTEM
+255 
-270 EHGERVDTLV
+270 
-280 QGDVGCGKTVV
+280 
-291 AEICALAMAMNGF
+291 
-304 QCAVM
+304 
-309 APTVVLATQ
+309 
-318 HYEEF
+318 
-323 SKILGSFGYKTVF
+323 
-336 LRSGMKAKE
+336 
-345 EKSVL
+345 
-350 EEIESGKA
+350 
-358 QIIVGTHSVIS
+358 
-369 GKVKYHKL
+369 
-377 GLTIVDEEHRFGVE
+377 VDEEVNAVPRATRRFNDDDLAIG
-391 QREAL
+391 AFID
-396 KQKAKDGVHNVSM
+396 DGNDMLH
-409 SATPIPRSLANTLYG
+409 
-424 EGTEI
+424 
-429 VNIHTMPAGRKPVKT
+429 
-444 IIWSNENSC
+444 
-453 YKSVYNQIKEGHQC
+453 
-467 YIVCPLIEDSDSETL
+467 
-482 EGVDSVETTYK
+482 VD
-493 KLTEWFKPYP
+493 
-503 EVTIKAISGDMKAKE
+503 
-518 VQEGIEAFAQNQ
+518 
-530 ANILISTTIVEVG
+530 
-543 VNVPNATVIVIKNAE
+543 
-558 RFGLAQL
+558 
-565 HQLRGRVGRSSLQ
+565 
-578 SYCVLL
+578 
-584 SKDKENERLKTMEAT
+584 
-599 NDGFKIAEK
+599 
-608 DLELRGTGQI
+608 
-618 LGVKQSG
+618 
-625 KDAVMPEDR
+625 MPEDR